1 MTNDERDKAIF
12 DLSAALD
19 RFDDRFLALQSCF
32 VVALCI
38 SALMIFLVVWFGG
51 VKITIVNESPCFP
64 ANVGELVETLE
75 TVDPETPLGKEKT
88 K

>member
-1 MTNDERDKAIF
+1 MTDDERDKAIF

-19 RFDDRFLALQSCF
+19 RFDDRFFALQSCF
-32 VVALCI
+32 VVALCV

-51 VKITIVNESPCFP
+51 VNITIVNEPPRYP

-75 TVDPETPLGKEKT
+75 TVAPETPLVKEK